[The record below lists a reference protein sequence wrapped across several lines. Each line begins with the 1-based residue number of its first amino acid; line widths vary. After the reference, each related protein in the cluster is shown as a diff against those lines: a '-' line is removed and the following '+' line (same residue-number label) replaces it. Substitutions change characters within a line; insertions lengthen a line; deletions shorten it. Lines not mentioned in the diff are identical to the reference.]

1 MSKNRYK
8 SGDNNVIDDITGF
21 KYKASD
27 MRKLSGEQKGLLTH
41 KSNWNPAHPQL
52 YIKPKPDNQT
62 VRDVRLRQEENFI
75 TTAVTQD
82 DL

>member
-1 MSKNRYK
+1 MKNRYVP
-8 SGDNNVIDDITGF
+8 GDNNVIDDITGF
-21 KYKASD
+21 KHKASE
-27 MRKLSGEQKGLLTH
+27 MRMLSGEQKGLLTH

-52 YIKPKPDNQT
+52 HIRPRAEDQT
-62 VRDVRLRQEENFI
+62 VRNVRLRQTDNFI

>member
-1 MSKNRYK
+1 MRNRYK
-8 SGDNNVIDDITGF
+8 RGEHNVIDDITGF
-21 KYKASD
+21 KHKSGE

-41 KSNWNPAHPQL
+41 HLNWNPAHPQL
-52 YIKPKPDNQT
+52 KIRPRVDNQN
-62 VRDVRLRQEENFI
+62 VKDVRLRQDENFI